1 MTPLL
6 EVDNVTVD
14 YDGAVALRQVSLRVE
29 KGKIVALVGS
39 NGAGKSTLL
48 STVSGLKR
56 PAQGRVLLEGRE
68 ITGLAAHRVARL
80 GVALVPEGRRLF
92 PGLSVRRNLLLG
104 AYGRPDDGARS
115 ETLEVVRELFPVLA
129 DRRDQP
135 AATLS
140 GGEQQML
147 AIGRALMSRP
157 RLLLLDEPS
166 LGLAPR
172 LVLRIFES
180 LREINEHGITILLVE
195 QRLQQALRLASRGYV
210 LQTGRV
216 VLVGPS
222 ADLLESDEVRR
233 AYLGL

>member
-1 MTPLL
+1 MALL
-6 EVDNVTVD
+6 EIESVTVD
-14 YDGAVALRQVSLRVE
+14 YDGAIALREVSLSVE
-29 KGKIVALVGS
+29 EGKIVALVGS

-48 STVSGLKR
+48 STVVGLKR
-56 PAQGRVLLEGRE
+56 PAKGRVHFEGRD
-68 ITGLAAHRVARL
+68 ITGLPAHQVARL

-92 PGLSVRRNLLLG
+92 PGLSVWRNLLLG
-104 AYGRPDDGARS
+104 AYGRNRNGTRD
-115 ETLEVVRELFPVLA
+115 ETLAEVCDLFPVLGE
-129 DRRDQP
+129 RRDQQ

-166 LGLAPR
+166 LGIAPR
-172 LVLRIFES
+172 LVVRIFES
-180 LREINEHGITILLVE
+180 LQEINERGITVLLVE

-216 VLVGPS
+216 ALAGS
-222 ADLLESDEVRR
+222 SDELLASDEVRR

>member
-1 MTPLL
+1 MTLL
-6 EVDNVTVD
+6 VVENVTVD
-14 YDGAVALRQVSLRVE
+14 YDGAIALREVSLSVDQ
-29 KGKIVALVGS
+29 GSIVALVGS

-48 STVSGLKR
+48 STVVGLKR
-56 PAQGRVLLEGRE
+56 PARGRVLLDGRD
-68 ITGLAAHRVARL
+68 ITGLPAHRVARL

-92 PGLSVRRNLLLG
+92 PGLSVWRNLLLG
-104 AYGRPDDGARS
+104 AYGRSDNGARA
-115 ETLEVVRELFPVLA
+115 ETLEVVRELFPVLEE
-129 DRRDQP
+129 RRDQQ

-166 LGLAPR
+166 LGIAPQ
-172 LVLRIFES
+172 LVVRIFDS

-216 VLVGPS
+216 ALEGPS
-222 ADLLESDEVRR
+222 TDLLASDEVRQ

>member
-1 MTPLL
+1 MPLL
-6 EVDNVTVD
+6 VVESVTVD
-14 YDGAVALRQVSLRVE
+14 YDGAIALREVSLSVDQ
-29 KGKIVALVGS
+29 GSIVALVGS
-39 NGAGKSTLL
+39 NGAGKSSLL
-48 STVSGLKR
+48 STVVGLKR
-56 PAQGRVLLEGRE
+56 PAQGRVLLDGRD
-68 ITGLAAHRVARL
+68 ITGLPAHRVARL

-104 AYGRPDDGARS
+104 AYGRSDNGKRA
-115 ETLEVVRELFPVLA
+115 ETLEVVRELFPVLEE
-129 DRRDQP
+129 RRDQQ

-166 LGLAPR
+166 LGIAPQ
-172 LVLRIFES
+172 LVVRIFDS

-216 VLVGPS
+216 ALEGPS
-222 ADLLESDEVRR
+222 ADLLESDEVRQ

>member
-1 MTPLL
+1 MALL
-6 EVDNVTVD
+6 EVESVTVD
-14 YDGAVALRQVSLRVE
+14 YDGAIALRTVSLSVE
-29 KGKIVALVGS
+29 QGQIVALVGS

-48 STVSGLKR
+48 STVVGLKR
-56 PAQGRVLLEGRE
+56 PREGRVLLDGRDV
-68 ITGLAAHRVARL
+68 TGVPAHRVARL

-92 PGLSVRRNLLLG
+92 PGLSVWKNLLLG
-104 AYGRPDDGARS
+104 AYGRNHDGDRAESLRIV
-115 ETLEVVRELFPVLA
+115 TELFPVLA
-129 DRRDQP
+129 ERRDQH

-166 LGLAPR
+166 LGIAPR
-172 LVLRIFES
+172 LVVRIFDS
-180 LREINEHGITILLVE
+180 LREINERGITILLVE

-216 VLVGPS
+216 ALAGAS
-222 ADLLESDEVRR
+222 EELLASDEVRR

>member
-1 MTPLL
+1 MPLL
-6 EVDNVTVD
+6 EVENVTVD
-14 YDGAVALRQVSLRVE
+14 YDGAIALRDVSLSVE
-29 KGKIVALVGS
+29 QGSIVALVGS

-48 STVSGLKR
+48 STVVGLKR
-56 PAQGRVLLEGRE
+56 PARGRVLFDGRE
-68 ITGLAAHRVARL
+68 ITGLPAHRVARL
-80 GVALVPEGRRLF
+80 GVVLVPEGRRLF
-92 PGLSVRRNLLLG
+92 PGLPVWRNLLLG
-104 AYGRPDDGARS
+104 AYGRRDNGSRA
-115 ETLEVVRELFPVLA
+115 ETLEVVHELFPALE
-129 DRRDQP
+129 RRRNQQ

-166 LGLAPR
+166 LGIAPQ
-172 LVLRIFES
+172 LVVRIFDS
-180 LREINEHGITILLVE
+180 LREINEQGITILLVE

-216 VLVGPS
+216 ALAGPS
-222 ADLLESDEVRR
+222 TDLLESEEVRQ

>member
-1 MTPLL
+1 MPLL
-6 EVDNVTVD
+6 VVENVTVD
-14 YDGAVALRQVSLRVE
+14 YDGVIALREVSLSVE
-29 KGKIVALVGS
+29 QGSIVALVGS

-48 STVSGLKR
+48 STVVGLKR
-56 PAQGRVLLEGRE
+56 PARGRVLFDGRE
-68 ITGLAAHRVARL
+68 ITGLPAHRVARL

-92 PGLSVRRNLLLG
+92 PGLSVWRNLLLG
-104 AYGRPDDGARS
+104 AYGRQDDGRA
-115 ETLEVVRELFPVLA
+115 ETLDVVRELFPVL
-129 DRRDQP
+129 DRRRDQQ

-166 LGLAPR
+166 LGIAPQ
-172 LVLRIFES
+172 LVVRIFDS

-216 VLVGPS
+216 ALAGPS
-222 ADLLESDEVRR
+222 TDLLESDEVRQ

>member
-1 MTPLL
+1 MPLL
-6 EVDNVTVD
+6 EVENVTVD
-14 YDGAVALRQVSLRVE
+14 YDGAIALREVSLSVE
-29 KGKIVALVGS
+29 QGSIVALVGS

-48 STVSGLKR
+48 STVVGLKR
-56 PAQGRVLLEGRE
+56 LARGRVLLDGRE
-68 ITGLAAHRVARL
+68 ITGLPAHRVARL

-92 PGLSVRRNLLLG
+92 PGLSVWRNLLLG
-104 AYGRPDDGARS
+104 AYGRRDDGRA
-115 ETLEVVRELFPVLA
+115 ETLEVVRELFPVLER
-129 DRRDQP
+129 RRDQQ

-166 LGLAPR
+166 LGIAPQ
-172 LVLRIFES
+172 LVVRIFDS
-180 LREINEHGITILLVE
+180 LKEINEQGITMLLVE

-216 VLVGPS
+216 ALAGPS
-222 ADLLESDEVRR
+222 QDLLESDEVRQ